1 MKKALMYLLL
11 AFGITIAVLFVGGA
25 LIGFISGFIDGYNEQ
40 APGTTNQFSTH
51 TILFAL
57 ALLVADSIVLHWVFL
72 RMKFASYDLGLTP
85 KSERW
90 KVVLPLML
98 VMGGLALLF
107 AIAYN
112 PMTALETTPATD
124 ADFDTHQ
131 FYLWMHEHPFLVM
144 PFIVIIDATCD
155 LVIYGGVLRELLEWK
170 HRPMIVVGVF
180 SLLMGVTYYF
190 FGGGIAEGGLALVT
204 FLLQGWIYECTR
216 SIVPL
221 IIGDVFYWIIALL
234 VMGIVSPLWAGP
246 LAMMLIVPS
255 LYFLAKTM
263 DAFKPID

>member
-11 AFGITIAVLFVGGA
+11 AFGITIAVLLVGGA
-25 LIGFISGFIDGYNEQ
+25 LVGFISGFIDGYNEQ
-40 APGTTNQFSTH
+40 APGTTNQFTTQ

-57 ALLVADSIVLHWVFL
+57 VLLVADSIVLHWVFL

-85 KSERW
+85 KNERW

-107 AIAYN
+107 AQAYN
-112 PMTALETTPATD
+112 PMAPIENTPVTEV
-124 ADFDTHQ
+124 DFDTHR
-131 FYLWMHEHPFLVM
+131 FYIWMHDHPFLVM
-144 PFIVIIDATCD
+144 PFIIIIDATCD

-170 HRPMIVVGVF
+170 HRPMLVVGVF
-180 SLLMGVTYYF
+180 ALLMGASYYF
-190 FGGGIAEGGLALVT
+190 MGDGMLEGGLALVT
-204 FLLQGWIYECTR
+204 FLIQGWTYECTR

-221 IIGDVFYWIIALL
+221 IIADVFYWVVFLL
-234 VMGIVSPLWAGP
+234 VMGIASPWVGP
-246 LAMMLIVPS
+246 LAMLIIVPS
-255 LYFLAKTM
+255 LFFLIKTM